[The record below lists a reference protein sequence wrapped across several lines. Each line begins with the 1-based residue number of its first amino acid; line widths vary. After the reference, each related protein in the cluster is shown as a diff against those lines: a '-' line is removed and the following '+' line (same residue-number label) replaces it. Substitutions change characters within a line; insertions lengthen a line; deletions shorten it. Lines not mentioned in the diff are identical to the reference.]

1 MYDGLPSPGDHGTG
15 IPRRLLRRLG
25 VELHPGETATVLAL
39 FGTFFFCLCFQYAAK
54 SVRQAS
60 FVDSFGAVAY
70 YMIQN
75 VDADTASRYRA
86 AFRDAGALLEIVP
99 NGAPAPQRATPAPGT
114 ADAAVVGADTP
125 TAPTP
130 AAADDMSLAE
140 PGAIIDHAPAAPP
153 AEIDTSA
160 LSALPPNSGSLEDCK
175 IDKEPHPIPD
185 ISHLQIVDD

>member
-1 MYDGLPSPGDHGTG
+1 MQAFDIYFLGEMLPDADPDAVKRQVAKLFKVSEDAVD
-15 IPRRLLRRLG
+15 RLFSGKPLR
-25 VELHPGETATVLAL
+25 V
-39 FGTFFFCLCFQYAAK
+39 K
-54 SVRQAS
+54 
-60 FVDSFGAVAY
+60 
-70 YMIQN
+70 QN